1 MVASLKERADAATKE
16 IGTLSAEIQKT
27 LASKRD
33 PKVTL
38 VTAAAAA
45 SSGTAV
51 AEVRKP
57 ATQIKCRRKLEGH
70 FGKITAIDWSGD
82 GNTIVS
88 ASQDGNLLIW
98 DAYSTSKKQDVRLK
112 SASQHVMSVCMEQTT
127 GRFVACGGLDNA
139 CSVYEI
145 GQPEGKA
152 VLKAELVKHEGYLS
166 DCHFFHSPSKM
177 LTSSADETTLLWDV
191 EHGSILH
198 TFQEHKANILSVAL
212 VGQTNFLSTSI
223 DKTIKLWDVR
233 SSAKEGSVQTFTGH
247 EADVNGITV
256 VGSSGNTFAT
266 CSEDGTVRVW
276 DCRSYGEVAQF
287 GELLDLSQAE
297 EDPFGDSSDMGFTS
311 ITSSHSGRL
320 LFCGHSEGSVEC
332 FDVLTNTPNSDPYY
346 TLHNAHEIYVSC
358 VKVSPVGNALCTAS
372 WDTKLKLFA

>member
-16 IGTLSAEIQKT
+16 IGTLTAEIQKT

-33 PKVTL
+33 PKSTV
-38 VTAAAAA
+38 VSAAAA
-45 SSGTAV
+45 SNQPLAG
-51 AEVRKP
+51 VRKP
-57 ATQIKCRRKLEGH
+57 PTHIKCRRKLEGH
-70 FGKITAIDWSGD
+70 FGKITAMDWSGD
-82 GNTIVS
+82 GETIVS

-98 DAYSTSKKQDVRLK
+98 DAYTTSKKQDVRLK
-112 SASQHVMSVCMEQTT
+112 SASQHVMSVCLEQTT

-145 GQPEGKA
+145 GQTEGKA
-152 VLKAELVKHEGYLS
+152 TLKAELVKHEGYLS
-166 DCHFFHSPSKM
+166 DCKFFHSPSKM

-191 EHGSILH
+191 EQGSILH
-198 TFQEHKANILSVAL
+198 TFQEHKANILAVAL

-287 GELLDLSQAE
+287 GELIDSSAQAE
-297 EDPFGDSSDMGFTS
+297 EDPFGDSCDAGFTS
-311 ITSSHSGRL
+311 ITSSNSGRL

-332 FDVLTNTPNSDPYY
+332 FDLLTNTPNSDPYY
-346 TLHNAHEIYVSC
+346 TLHNAHEIYISC
-358 VKVSPVGNALCTAS
+358 VQVSPVGNVLCTAS